1 MSFMTS
7 SGNMSSSTVYYSR
20 LVLARALE
28 IGLGQ
33 LENAIEAAVGTM
45 SLMLLDLLGSV
56 LRRLHRSSAL
66 DDRKF
71 GCSLLGEFW

>member
-1 MSFMTS
+1 
-7 SGNMSSSTVYYSR
+7 MSSSTVYYSR

-56 LRRLHRSSAL
+56 LRRLHRSSTL